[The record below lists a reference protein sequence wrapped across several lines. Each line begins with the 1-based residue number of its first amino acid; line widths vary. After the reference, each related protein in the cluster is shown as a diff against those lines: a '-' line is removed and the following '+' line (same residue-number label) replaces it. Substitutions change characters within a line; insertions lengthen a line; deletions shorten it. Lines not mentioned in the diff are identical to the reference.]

1 MHFLFDISSIS
12 FDLHHQL
19 AVLSK
24 NVRVVVLFLFFEFRG
39 SRHSLGIP
47 SYVKSPDP
55 LPLHRKTKWRL

>member
-24 NVRVVVLFLFFEFRG
+24 SVRVVVLLFFFEFRG
-39 SRHSLGIP
+39 SRHFLGI
-47 SYVKSPDP
+47 SE
-55 LPLHRKTKWRL
+55 LRKVT